1 MRKLNYG
8 EDQKEAWEHYSGV
21 GERRCAPEMETGD
34 IEDRKRL
41 YEVLKSQNRQILIP
55 AGMRKLCKRGKLE
68 IP

>member
-1 MRKLNYG
+1 M
-8 EDQKEAWEHYSGV
+8 
-21 GERRCAPEMETGD
+21 GERRCVPEMETGD
-34 IEDRKRL
+34 IEDGKRL